1 MRMGEKMNTV
11 DELHHKLHS
20 LEDELAGAG
29 VVTDEVEIR
38 HLVNRI
44 ECARQRVLEIIK
56 YTDTMLKEMRSQ
68 SDAKMDNALCEECGR
83 KTSVDRGLC
92 QSCRNAALDFKLKL
106 RSSK

>member
-1 MRMGEKMNTV
+1 MNTM

-29 VVTDEVEIR
+29 VVTDEVEIK

-68 SDAKMDNALCEECGR
+68 TDAKMTANLLYR
-83 KTSVDRGLC
+83 K
-92 QSCRNAALDFKLKL
+92 
-106 RSSK
+106 